1 MHNHVILIQIVSL
14 YIYIISSYELEC
26 NSIDRPLPKEKKKKL
41 LGLKKNDLGIKI
53 MTIFIGSRAKTYGYL
68 IDDGIEDKKTK
79 GTKKCIIKRKLKF
92 ENYKSCLEATE
103 PKNKKAIQKK
113 IKLTQIVFKKIINN
127 S

>member
-68 IDDGIEDKKTK
+68 IDDGIEDKKNK
-79 GTKKCIIKRKLKF
+79 RHKKVRHKEK
-92 ENYKSCLEATE
+92 T
-103 PKNKKAIQKK
+103 
-113 IKLTQIVFKKIINN
+113 
-127 S
+127 

>member
-1 MHNHVILIQIVSL
+1 MNQNAIPLIDHCL
-14 YIYIISSYELEC
+14 
-26 NSIDRPLPKEKKKKL
+26 KKKKKKL

-53 MTIFIGSRAKTYGYL
+53 MTKFIGSRAKTYGYL

-79 GTKKCIIKRKLKF
+79 GTKKCVIKRKLKF
-92 ENYKSCLEATE
+92 ENYKSCLEATK